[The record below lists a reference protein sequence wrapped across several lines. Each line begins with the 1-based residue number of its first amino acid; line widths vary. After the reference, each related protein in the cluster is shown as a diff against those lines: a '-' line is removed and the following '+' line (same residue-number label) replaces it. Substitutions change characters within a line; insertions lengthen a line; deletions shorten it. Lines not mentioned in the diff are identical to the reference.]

1 MSNNQ
6 IVVNPSTSGIQVSI
20 DFQISSEHKKLVTKF
35 RENLK
40 LPERPLDLNTLF
52 NAKLVAL
59 LTEDDEI
66 KLNCESFTEKSR
78 KHQRKF
84 PLLTP
89 IFERPP

>member
-40 LPERPLDLNTLF
+40 LLERPLDLNTLF

-59 LTEDDEI
+59 LTEDD
-66 KLNCESFTEKSR
+66 KPNCEGFTKKSR

-89 IFERPP
+89 IFERPS